1 MSESDVSTVRIFLAL
16 LRRDITVA
24 RRELIFFLIR
34 TTIQPLMF
42 VIIFGFLMPKM
53 GIVGRNYTTLML
65 PGIVAISLAMSGMM
79 AVTLPMIV
87 DFGQTKEIEDRLLAP
102 IPNQIVAIEKIVNG
116 TIQGMIAALFVLPVA
131 RIIMGPIKALTLTNI
146 GPLLVVAIL
155 GGSAFAAM
163 GLFLGTAIPPQQVGM
178 MFSVILAPMMMFG
191 CAYYPWRGLDAIPTM
206 KWAVLINPL
215 VYVAEGMR
223 AAITPATP
231 HMPLLAIAVALLL
244 VNVIFIFLGLKTFM
258 KRAVS

>member
-1 MSESDVSTVRIFLAL
+1 MSEPNASTARIFLAL

-24 RRELIFFLIR
+24 RRELVFFLIR
-34 TTIQPLMF
+34 TTMQPLLF

-65 PGIVAISLAMSGMM
+65 PGIVAMSLAMSGMM
-79 AVTLPMIV
+79 AVMLPMIV

-116 TIQGMIAALFVLPVA
+116 TIQGIIAAIFVLPVA
-131 RIIMGPIKALTLTNI
+131 RLIMGPIQTLTLTNF
-146 GPLLVVAIL
+146 GPLLVVGIL
-155 GGSAFAAM
+155 GGAAFAAL
-163 GLFLGTAIPPQQVGM
+163 GLLLGTALPPQQVGM
-178 MFSVILAPMMMFG
+178 MLSVIVAPMMMFG
-191 CAYYPWRGLDAIPTM
+191 CAYYPWRGLDAIPAM

-231 HMPLLAIAVALLL
+231 HMPLLAIAAALVL

>member
-1 MSESDVSTVRIFLAL
+1 MSEPNVSTARIFLAL

-24 RRELIFFLIR
+24 RRELVFFLIR
-34 TTIQPLMF
+34 TTIQPLLF
-42 VIIFGFLMPKM
+42 VVIFGFLLPKM
-53 GIVGRNYTTLML
+53 GIVGRNDTTLML

-79 AVTLPMIV
+79 AVMLPMIV

-102 IPNQIVAIEKIVNG
+102 IPNQVVAIEKIVNG
-116 TIQGMIAALFVLPVA
+116 TIQGIIAAIFVLPVA
-131 RIIMGPIKALTLTNI
+131 RLIMGPINALTLTNV

-155 GGSAFAAM
+155 GGAAFAAM
-163 GLFLGTAIPPQQVGM
+163 GLLLGTAFPPQQVGM
-178 MFSVILAPMMMFG
+178 MLSVIVAPMMMFG
-191 CAYYPWRGLDAIPTM
+191 CAYYPWRGLDAIPAM
-206 KWAVLINPL
+206 KWAVLVNPL

-231 HMPLLAIAVALLL
+231 HMPLLAIASALLL
-244 VNVIFIFLGLKTFM
+244 INVIFIFLGLKTFM

>member
-1 MSESDVSTVRIFLAL
+1 MSEPSVSTARIFLAL

-24 RRELIFFLIR
+24 RREIVFFLIR

-102 IPNQIVAIEKIVNG
+102 IPNQVVAIEKIVNG

-131 RIIMGPIKALTLTNI
+131 RLIMGPIHGLTLMNI
-146 GPLLVVAIL
+146 GPLLIVAIL
-155 GGSAFAAM
+155 GGAAFSAM

-191 CAYYPWRGLDAIPTM
+191 CAYYPWRGLDAVPAV
-206 KWAVLINPL
+206 KWGVLINPL

-223 AAITPATP
+223 AAITPASP
-231 HMPLLAIAVALLL
+231 HMPLLAIAFALVF
-244 VNVIFIFLGLKTFM
+244 VNVVFVFLGLKSFM